1 MQFPIE
7 QFTAKQQLFILH
19 YVRSQHIT
27 NAAIEAGVKPSNA
40 SAQGSKWFANPK
52 IRQEIDKRI
61 ALKTERYYV
70 APERII
76 REMALMAFS
85 NLEDFVKFSQDN
97 QAMVG
102 FENVTRDQMAS
113 LTEIVTDEFRAK
125 DGSVAGVRTKIK
137 MADKQSALMNLAKLI
152 NMLQPD
158 KVEHTGTIAHEH
170 KHAHV
175 VLNPRDL
182 SPRQRLELR
191 RVLTSIE
198 RGPEDDAKQEL
209 DAEDSDASDLP
220 AR

>member
-1 MQFPIE
+1 
-7 QFTAKQQLFILH
+7 
-19 YVRSQHIT
+19 
-27 NAAIEAGVKPSNA
+27 
-40 SAQGSKWFANPK
+40 
-52 IRQEIDKRI
+52 
-61 ALKTERYYV
+61 
-70 APERII
+70 
-76 REMALMAFS
+76 
-85 NLEDFVKFSQDN
+85 
-97 QAMVG
+97 
-102 FENVTRDQMAS
+102 
-113 LTEIVTDEFRAK
+113 
-125 DGSVAGVRTKIK
+125 
-137 MADKQSALMNLAKLI
+137 MNLAKLI